1 MENRA
6 FHGEEGQG
14 RNGRQH
20 TRDLPTYDAAVYPAV
35 PGPVDGNQ
43 RRQAGPVKKTY
54 KKTKSVLQDNPYTN
68 PFFPPN
74 GEVATTL
81 TLILTIIAI
90 FFTARTVL
98 GPIAD
103 IGGTV
108 FALLM
113 LILVALIGGKL
124 VLGLGWLIKKTC
136 GVEIRLPPLLGMLIV
151 GIILKNVPYNFGQFG
166 RAECTIDKY
175 GVHHNA
181 SGFHDS
187 IHELDLEIRL
197 EKTEDSSFRRRR
209 SAPDLDVPLNLD
221 GEEMS
226 EALVKRWTAKKEQLQ
241 KEWEMSGKS
250 WEMQE
255 QLLKTAWCSRNK
267 TRVTRSAGG
276 GGHEEAEAQSENVD
290 DCHPKYIGH
299 DLDPSISRT
308 LRSICLAVI
317 LLMAGLELD
326 PVALMKLSA
335 MVVRATFIPCFVEA
349 IMVAVLSNLVLG
361 LPWTVGFMLGFV
373 LAAVSPAVIIPSLM
387 SLSQRGFGVAKGI
400 PTLVI
405 AACSADDVV
414 AISGFGIFFG
424 LTFNASAP
432 VWKLALHGP
441 IEVLIGLVFGV
452 FWGILAQW
460 IPNKEHRHVEFFRW
474 LVLLG
479 GGLIALFGAHLIH
492 YDGAGGLATIILAF
506 VAGMQW
512 RKEGWGDHNPVMKTF
527 KRMWIILEPVIF
539 ALIGTEIQ
547 VHKIDFA
554 VLGYSLIV
562 LVGALVIRMIGTYFA
577 VTCGT
582 LTTKEK
588 IFMAF
593 AWLPKA
599 TVQAALGPIFL
610 DNVLKQS
617 QSFWVE
623 VTGDVCCD
631 ENWIDGTDMAECL
644 NPMPGDWISTKA
656 EWTGWGENIL
666 TLAVLSIL
674 ITAPLGAISILAL
687 GPKLL
692 EADPAKAEDNSSD
705 DIESSH

>member
-1 MENRA
+1 MGA
-6 FHGEEGQG
+6 
-14 RNGRQH
+14 
-20 TRDLPTYDAAVYPAV
+20 
-35 PGPVDGNQ
+35 
-43 RRQAGPVKKTY
+43 
-54 KKTKSVLQDNPYTN
+54 
-68 PFFPPN
+68 
-74 GEVATTL
+74 
-81 TLILTIIAI
+81 
-90 FFTARTVL
+90 
-98 GPIAD
+98 
-103 IGGTV
+103 
-108 FALLM
+108 
-113 LILVALIGGKL
+113 
-124 VLGLGWLIKKTC
+124 
-136 GVEIRLPPLLGMLIV
+136 
-151 GIILKNVPYNFGQFG
+151 
-166 RAECTIDKY
+166 
-175 GVHHNA
+175 
-181 SGFHDS
+181 
-187 IHELDLEIRL
+187 
-197 EKTEDSSFRRRR
+197 
-209 SAPDLDVPLNLD
+209 
-221 GEEMS
+221 EEMPD
-226 EALVKRWTAKKEQLQ
+226 ELVNRWIAKKERLQ
-241 KEWEMSGKS
+241 KEWESSGKS
-250 WEMQE
+250 WEMQQ
-255 QLLKTAWCSRNK
+255 QLLKNAWCSRNK

-276 GGHEEAEAQSENVD
+276 HEEAKANSENVD

-299 DLDPSISRT
+299 DLDPSIART

-349 IMVAVLSNLVLG
+349 IMVAILSNLVLG

-373 LAAVSPAVIIPSLM
+373 LAAVSLAVIIPSLM

-452 FWGILAQW
+452 FWGVLAQW

-610 DNVLKQS
+610 DLVLKMNQDD
-617 QSFWVE
+617 WE
-623 VTGDVCCD
+623 ALGDRD
-631 ENWIDGTDMAECL
+631 EWLGMGND
-644 NPMPGDWISTKA
+644 
-656 EWTGWGENIL
+656 IL

-674 ITAPLGAISILAL
+674 ITAPIGAVSILAL

-692 EADPAKAEDNSSD
+692 TRDTPED
-705 DIESSH
+705 EEGEQQK

>member
-6 FHGEEGQG
+6 FHGED
-14 RNGRQH
+14 GRQPPS
-20 TRDLPTYDAAVYPAV
+20 LPSYDSVYPEV
-35 PGPVDGNQ
+35 PPSGAAGKP
-43 RRQAGPVKKTY
+43 AGPLKKTY
-54 KKTKSVLQDNPYTN
+54 KRTKTALKSNPYTN
-68 PFFPPN
+68 PCFPPN

-108 FALLM
+108 FALIM

-124 VLGLGWLIKKTC
+124 ILGLSWVIKKTC
-136 GVEIRLPPLLGMLIV
+136 KVEIRLPPLLGMLIV

-166 RAECTIDKY
+166 RAECTIDNL
-175 GVHHNA
+175 GHHHNA
-181 SGFHDS
+181 SGKFVDS
-187 IHELDLEIRL
+187 IHGGGTIDEEAQ
-197 EKTEDSSFRRRR
+197 SWRRRR
-209 SAPDLDVPLNLD
+209 SVD
-221 GEEMS
+221 E
-226 EALVKRWTAKKEQLQ
+226 
-241 KEWEMSGKS
+241 
-250 WEMQE
+250 
-255 QLLKTAWCSRNK
+255 LLE
-267 TRVTRSAGG
+267 RVARSAGG
-276 GGHEEAEAQSENVD
+276 GASHAEQTGGEEEGD

-308 LRSICLAVI
+308 LRSICLTVI

-349 IMVAVLSNLVLG
+349 LVVAVLSNLVLG

-387 SLSQRGFGVAKGI
+387 SLSQRGYGVAKGI

-424 LTFNASAP
+424 LTFNAGAP
-432 VWKLALHGP
+432 LWQLVLHGP

-452 FWGILAQW
+452 VWGLLAQW
-460 IPNKEHRHVEFFRW
+460 IPNKDHHHVAFFRW
-474 LVLLG
+474 LILLG
-479 GGLIALFGAHLIH
+479 GGLISVFGAHLIH

-506 VAGMQW
+506 VAGMEW
-512 RKEGWGDHNPVMKTF
+512 RKEGWGDHNPVTKTF

-547 VHKIDFA
+547 IDKINFA
-554 VLGYSLIV
+554 VLGYSVIV
-562 LVGALVIRMIGTYFA
+562 LMGALIIRMIGTYFA
-577 VTCGT
+577 VSCGT
-582 LTTKEK
+582 LNTKEK

-610 DNVLKQS
+610 DNVLKLGQEDWVKMTS
-617 QSFWVE
+617 DVCLDADWVE
-623 VTGDVCCD
+623 GSDLASCITTG
-631 ENWIDGTDMAECL
+631 A
-644 NPMPGDWISTKA
+644 GDWRATQ
-656 EWTGWGENIL
+656 EMWLGWGNDIL

-692 EADPAKAEDNSSD
+692 TSNSDSEASSD
-705 DIESSH
+705 VGRTSDDVESSH